1 MQTKNKGLKILVC
14 LWLCVLILTALAF
27 PLSADNQSGVRE
39 VYIGGTLFGASMLT
53 DGVPIVSVDGVE
65 TEGGIKAPA
74 YNAGLKVKDIIKE
87 INGVAVT
94 TTKDVTSFITKC
106 GGESLSVTVLR
117 GDKKKSVTLTP
128 VKGKDGIYH
137 AGIWIRDSAA
147 GIGTLTYVIPET
159 LEFGGLGHGICD
171 GETMSLMPVLRG
183 SVSEVE
189 PLGIVKGKCGA
200 PGEIKGSFKGG
211 KIGALTKNKAT
222 GVYGIYATL
231 PENIGEKITVA
242 EKKDVCEGEALIR
255 SSVSGKPEYYKV
267 KLSRLNMN
275 AESGKNFTVEVT
287 DEKLLSITGGIVQG
301 MSGSP
306 IIQNGKLVGAV
317 THVLISEPT
326 KGYGIFIE
334 NMLNAAQMPMAK
346 AS

>member
-1 MQTKNKGLKILVC
+1 MQTKRKGIKILLC
-14 LWLCVLILTALAF
+14 LWLCVLILTALTL
-27 PLSADNQSGVRE
+27 PLNADNQGGGRE

-53 DGVPIVSVDGVE
+53 DGVPIESVDGGE
-65 TEGGIKAPA
+65 TEGGTKAPA
-74 YNAGLKVKDIIKE
+74 YDAGLKVKDIIKE
-87 INGVAVT
+87 INGTRVT
-94 TTKDVTSFITKC
+94 TTTDVTSFITQC
-106 GGESLSVTVLR
+106 GGEALNVTVLR
-117 GDKKKSVTLTP
+117 GEKRKNVKLTP
-128 VKGKDGIYH
+128 VKGRDGIYR

-171 GETMSLMPVLRG
+171 GETLSLMPILRG

-211 KIGALTKNKAT
+211 KIGALTANKVT

-231 PENIGEKITVA
+231 PENIGEKISVA
-242 EKKDVCEGEALIR
+242 GRSDVREGEAIIR
-255 SSVSGKPEYYKV
+255 CSVSGKPEYYKV
-267 KLSRLNMN
+267 KLSKLNIG
-275 AESGKNFTVEVT
+275 AENGKNFTVEVI

-306 IIQNGKLVGAV
+306 IIQNGRLVGAV
-317 THVLISEPT
+317 THVLINDPT
-326 KGYGIFIE
+326 TGYGIFIE
-334 NMLNAAQMPMAK
+334 NMI
-346 AS
+346 